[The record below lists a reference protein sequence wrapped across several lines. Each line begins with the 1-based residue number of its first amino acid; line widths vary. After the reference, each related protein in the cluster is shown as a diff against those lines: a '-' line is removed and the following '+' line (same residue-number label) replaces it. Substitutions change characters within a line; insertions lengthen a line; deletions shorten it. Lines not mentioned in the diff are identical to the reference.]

1 MAQARHDSVVSRY
14 SLKDATERD
23 IPAMHELRSSAIL
36 AVNRFYYSEELLAG
50 WATELIPNVFAPE
63 RFRVAVANDGM
74 ICGLLNCKDRVLS
87 ELYTHPEHQ
96 SRGIATMLLNE
107 FEFNIALSG
116 IQNVTLTASL
126 NSEAFYAKRG
136 WRTLEFT
143 YLRISGGLSFPGIKM
158 AKAIIPQVQKNV

>member
-1 MAQARHDSVVSRY
+1 MAQARHDSVVSIY
-14 SLKDATERD
+14 SLKNATEHD
-23 IPAMHELRSSAIL
+23 IPAMHELRSLAVL

-50 WATELIPNVFAPE
+50 WATELIPNVFTPE

-74 ICGLLNCKDRVLS
+74 ICGLLNCKDGVLS

-107 FEFNIALSG
+107 FESTIALTG
-116 IQNVTLTASL
+116 IQDVTLTASL
-126 NSEAFYAKRG
+126 NAEAFYAKRG

-143 YLRISGGLSFPGIKM
+143 YSQISGGLSFPGIKM
-158 AKAIIPQVQKNV
+158 AKATIPQAQKNV